1 MKHLNKL
8 FAGALMLAGFAA
20 NAQDSTNPWAVS
32 FGVNAVDTKV
42 SMTVPQNDKLLFEE
56 LYNPQG
62 NWNIVPSVSYVNV
75 ARNVGGNFSF
85 GLTGSFNK
93 ISKWVNLN
101 NQEGTKATHKHDVV
115 NPGDLN
121 YYGVDG
127 AITYSF
133 KSLLKSK
140 WFDPSLH
147 LGGGYTFFGDASA
160 GTVNGGWG
168 LNLWFAKNVAL
179 TLGSTLK
186 YGFDDTRNAN
196 SDVPTHIFHQAGL
209 KFQFGAKDR
218 DNDGIIDA
226 EDACPDVAG
235 LAAFQGCPDTDGDG
249 IQDSADGCPEEVG
262 TPEMNGCPD
271 QDGDGVADKDDACVD
286 VAGLPVLQGCP
297 DADGDGVADQND
309 ACPTVK
315 GDKANKGCPWPDT
328 DGDKVLDKDDKCPT
342 VVGTVANNGCPE
354 VSDET
359 MKRLNDYAKTI
370 LFDTAKSSFQKQTY
384 PVLQAMVAILKE
396 YPTAKFALEGHTD
409 SDGKDAMNLSLSQ
422 NRAAAVRTYLVENG
436 IGADRLTSEGF
447 GETKPVASNKTK
459 AGKAQNRRVEVKL
472 VK

>member
-8 FAGALMLAGFAA
+8 FAGALLLAGFAA

-32 FGVNAVDTKV
+32 FGVNAVDTKI
-42 SMTVPQNDKLLFEE
+42 SMKGNDHLRFEQ
-56 LYNPQG
+56 LYDVKG
-62 NWNIVPSVSYVNV
+62 NFNIVPSVSYVNV
-75 ARNVGGNFSF
+75 ARNVGGNFSL

-93 ISKWVNLN
+93 ISKWVDHVP
-101 NQEGTKATHKHDVV
+101 GTENTDVV
-115 NPGDLN
+115 SNPGDLN
-121 YYGVDG
+121 YYGIDG

-186 YGFDDTRNAN
+186 YGFDDSRAAN
-196 SDVPTHIFHQAGL
+196 VDVPTHIFHQAGL

-218 DNDGIIDA
+218 DDDGIIDA
-226 EDACPDVAG
+226 EDACPDVKG
-235 LAAFQGCPDTDGDG
+235 IAAFQGCPDTDGDG
-249 IQDSADGCPEEVG
+249 IQDSADSCPEEPG

-328 DGDKVLDKDDKCPT
+328 DGDSVLDKDDKCPT
-342 VVGTVANNGCPE
+342 VAGTVANNGCPE

-359 MKRLNDYAKTI
+359 MKKLNDYAKTI

-409 SDGKDAMNLSLSQ
+409 SDGKDALNLSLSQ
-422 NRAAAVRTYLVENG
+422 SRAAAVRTYLVENG
-436 IGADRLTSEGF
+436 IAADRLTSEGF
-447 GETKPVASNKTK
+447 GETKPVATNATT

>member
-140 WFDPSLH
+140 P
-147 LGGGYTFFGDASA
+147 
-160 GTVNGGWG
+160 
-168 LNLWFAKNVAL
+168 
-179 TLGSTLK
+179 
-186 YGFDDTRNAN
+186 
-196 SDVPTHIFHQAGL
+196 
-209 KFQFGAKDR
+209 
-218 DNDGIIDA
+218 
-226 EDACPDVAG
+226 
-235 LAAFQGCPDTDGDG
+235 
-249 IQDSADGCPEEVG
+249 
-262 TPEMNGCPD
+262 
-271 QDGDGVADKDDACVD
+271 
-286 VAGLPVLQGCP
+286 
-297 DADGDGVADQND
+297 
-309 ACPTVK
+309 
-315 GDKANKGCPWPDT
+315 
-328 DGDKVLDKDDKCPT
+328 
-342 VVGTVANNGCPE
+342 
-354 VSDET
+354 
-359 MKRLNDYAKTI
+359 
-370 LFDTAKSSFQKQTY
+370 
-384 PVLQAMVAILKE
+384 
-396 YPTAKFALEGHTD
+396 
-409 SDGKDAMNLSLSQ
+409 
-422 NRAAAVRTYLVENG
+422 
-436 IGADRLTSEGF
+436 DRLRF
-447 GETKPVASNKTK
+447 
-459 AGKAQNRRVEVKL
+459 R
-472 VK
+472 

>member
-8 FAGALMLAGFAA
+8 FAGALLLAGFAA

-32 FGVNAVDTKV
+32 FGVNGVDTKI
-42 SMTVPQNDKLLFEE
+42 SMKGNDHLRFEE

-62 NWNIVPSVSYVNV
+62 NFNIVPSVSYVSV
-75 ARNVGGNFSF
+75 AKNVGGNFSF

-93 ISKWVNLN
+93 ISKWVDHVP
-101 NQEGTKATHKHDVV
+101 GTKNTNTVT

-121 YYGVDG
+121 YYGIDG

-133 KSLLKSK
+133 MNLLKSK
-140 WFDPSLH
+140 WFDPTLH

-186 YGFDDTRNAN
+186 YGFDDNRVAN

-209 KFQFGAKDR
+209 KFQFGAKDK
-218 DNDGIIDA
+218 DGDGIIDK
-226 EDACPDVAG
+226 EDTCPDVPG

-249 IQDSADGCPEEVG
+249 IQDSADACIDEAG

-271 QDGDGVADKDDACVD
+271 QDGDGVADKDDACID
-286 VAGLPVLQGCP
+286 VAGLPALQGCP

-342 VVGTVANNGCPE
+342 VAGTVANNGCPE
-354 VSDET
+354 VSEDT
-359 MKRLNDYAKTI
+359 MKKLNDYA
-370 LFDTAKSSFQKQTY
+370 
-384 PVLQAMVAILKE
+384 
-396 YPTAKFALEGHTD
+396 
-409 SDGKDAMNLSLSQ
+409 N
-422 NRAAAVRTYLVENG
+422 YL
-436 IGADRLTSEGF
+436 I
-447 GETKPVASNKTK
+447 
-459 AGKAQNRRVEVKL
+459 
-472 VK
+472 